1 MRPTPPTLTASVER
15 FAQALLAY
23 HTASFQMSQAL
34 GRVVRHNRSFC
45 TDLREIVVRTAR
57 SKGS

>member
-1 MRPTPPTLTASVER
+1 MRPTHPTLTASVEQ

-34 GRVVRHNRSFC
+34 NRLVRHNRSFC
-45 TDLREIVVRTAR
+45 TDLREIVVRTAPSR
-57 SKGS
+57 GS